1 MVKYPKPV
9 KTPPEE
15 PVVPSSFWALLA
27 GICMGFLM
35 ATCVSCTTTKYVEV
49 PGPTHTEYVHRTDS
63 FWQTDTLIDKET
75 TIIREAD
82 SATLARYGIQL
93 QSAQKAWLIQSE
105 KLQREIEKLKQ
116 TKADTVHVT
125 DSIPYPVEVP
135 VEVPAQLTW
144 WQHLRIH
151 LGGFTCWLLILAAG
165 VGVFRIIRK
174 IRVL

>member
-1 MVKYPKPV
+1 MNKQ
-9 KTPPEE
+9 ERE
-15 PVVPSSFWALLA
+15 PVVDGSFYAFLA
-27 GICMGFLM
+27 GVLIGFVLAM
-35 ATCVSCTTTKYVEV
+35 MTSCTTTKYVEV

-125 DSIPYPVEVP
+125 DSIPYPVPVP
-135 VEVPAQLTW
+135 QEVPAQLTW
-144 WQHLRIH
+144 WQQLRLH
-151 LGGFTCWLLILAAG
+151 LGGICFWLIIGAAG
-165 VGVFRIIRK
+165 VGAVRLWMK
-174 IRVL
+174 IKP